1 MKSCDHS
8 LVTLAFLREKLL
20 QLQIFKFMTRKLIG
34 MALKLY
40 SSVAKGS
47 KVKVRKIWGLIPTF
61 GKVTGKTERW

>member
-1 MKSCDHS
+1 
-8 LVTLAFLREKLL
+8 
-20 QLQIFKFMTRKLIG
+20 MTRKLIV

-47 KVKVRKIWGLIPTF
+47 KVKVRKIWGLIPTS